1 MKMGIQVMQV
11 RDERAI
17 ELAQAADA
25 AGFDALW
32 LAGGGDNYIKA
43 ALMLHATKHITI
55 GTSII
60 GALLMS
66 PVAHANMANYL
77 QLISGNRFILGFG
90 SQTKGQL
97 RLDLGRDV
105 DKIAKRAKEIIEVTR
120 GILSGQGFE
129 YQGEFEQFTGGARRI
144 RGGTVPPAIYHSG
157 VGPIN
162 LLYAGMVT
170 DGFLA
175 HPIFTR
181 KYYQDV
187 VWPRIDEGLRRAGK
201 TRADFEMVAMPMTL
215 IAEDESEMPELIS
228 AAKRNIAFYFTTRAY
243 GDFQDFNG
251 WSKQREAIWEV
262 AARVGRDARRF
273 DYNALEACVTDDM
286 VDELCLVGTAEQVR
300 TKAMARFGDIADQI
314 DFYPMHDGSQPPDHA
329 QAHEFMH
336 SMRFVKALEGFNK

>member
-11 RDERAI
+11 RDERAL
-17 ELAQAADA
+17 ELAKRADA

-43 ALMLHATKHITI
+43 ALMLHATSRITV

-66 PVAHANMANYL
+66 PAAHANMANYL
-77 QLISGNRFILGFG
+77 QQISGGRFVLGFG

-97 RLDLGRDV
+97 RQDLGADV
-105 DKIAKRAKEIIEVTR
+105 DHIAKRAKEVIEVTR
-120 GILSGQGFE
+120 GILSGQPFE
-129 YQGEFEQFTGGARRI
+129 YHGEVQNFTGNARRI
-144 RGGTVPPAIYHSG
+144 RSGVTPAPLYHSG

-162 LLYAGMVT
+162 LLYAGQYT

-215 IAEDESEMPELIS
+215 IVKDESERPELIK

-243 GDFQDFNG
+243 GNFQDFNG

-262 AARVGRDARRF
+262 AARAGRVSSRF
-273 DYNALEACVTDDM
+273 DYQALEDCVTDDM
-286 VDELCLVGTAEQVR
+286 VDEVCLVGTAEEVR
-300 TKAMARFGDIADQI
+300 ARALKRYEGIADQL
-314 DFYPMHDGSQPPDHA
+314 DFYPMHDGSHTPAEA
-329 QAHEFMH
+329 QAHEYEH
-336 SMRFVKALEGFNK
+336 SGRFIEALQGFNK